1 MRIERI
7 HITHV
12 RVPWIAEIAPYHGVM
27 HTGILEVL
35 TDDGITGIGEY
46 YLGYDQDPVAV
57 KNALAVAR
65 KIADGLIGKDFQDL
79 DPWSLPTGFECAGF
93 DILAKSLGWPVW
105 RLMGTK
111 YRDKIPVSYWS
122 APMPPEK
129 TAEASAGA
137 AEKGFTV
144 HKLKARSHTIVET
157 ARLITEATEGKMWI
171 RVDPNTEFRTLHR
184 ALRLA
189 RELEPYP
196 VECFED
202 PIRKDNVNDMRLLR
216 EKTDIM
222 QAYHLGSAADVL
234 KAAKAE
240 ALDCVNLGGSAA
252 GVKAAAAV
260 AEAQNWP
267 CWVQM
272 SGVGLGP
279 QAVFSLHV
287 QATIPNATMACDEL
301 PFTKEHDL
309 LAEPLIP
316 KSGHYDLPTGP
327 GIGAE
332 LDHEA
337 MKRYEVK

>member
-1 MRIERI
+1 MF
-7 HITHV
+7 
-12 RVPWIAEIAPYHGVM
+12 
-27 HTGILEVL
+27 
-35 TDDGITGIGEY
+35 TDDGISGIGDIH
-46 YLGYDQDPVAV
+46 LGYDQNPIGINSAF
-57 KNALAVAR
+57 AVAR
-65 KIADGLIGKDFQDL
+65 KTADDLVGRDFEQL
-79 DPWSLPTGFECAGF
+79 DPWSLSTGFQCAAF
-93 DILAKSLGWPVW
+93 DILGKSLGWPVW
-105 RLMGTK
+105 RLMGTR
-111 YRDKIPVSYWS
+111 YREKIPVGYWS
-122 APMPPEK
+122 APMPPEE
-129 TAEASAGA
+129 TAEASARA

-144 HKLKARSHTIVET
+144 HKLKARSHTIVEA
-157 ARLITEATEGKMWI
+157 ARRITEATGGKMLI
-171 RVDPNTEFRTLHR
+171 RVDPNTEFRTLNR

-189 RELEPYP
+189 RELERYP
-196 VECFED
+196 VDCFED
-202 PIRKDNVNDMRLLR
+202 PIRKDNVYDMRLLR

-222 QAYHLGSAADVL
+222 QAYHLGSAAEVL
-234 KAAKAE
+234 RAAKAE

-309 LAEPLIP
+309 LAEPLTP
-316 KSGHYDLPTGP
+316 RDGHYDVPSGP

-337 MKRYEVK
+337 MRRYEVK